1 MQKFPAK
8 YNPSLVI
15 PSKIHFKYLLYPLCR
30 KKKLS
35 QCLYYFFLLLRFH
48 FFFSYNVFLLF
59 FFEAGESCLLKN
71 IWEIK
76 MSKYTFLVCLKSKK
90 NIYFFNANRFFIFN
104 VLVGGGVFHPPF
116 LKGQRDPM
124 LTFVK

>member
-8 YNPSLVI
+8 YNPSLEI

-76 MSKYTFLVCLKSKK
+76 KSKYTFLVCLKSKK
-90 NIYFFNANRFFIFN
+90 NIYFFNANRFFILMCW
-104 VLVGGGVFHPPF
+104 LVEGFSTHPF
-116 LKGQRDPM
+116 LRGSGTPC
-124 LTFVK
+124 

>member
-30 KKKLS
+30 KKNFLS
-35 QCLYYFFLLLRFH
+35 VYIISFFYYVFI
-48 FFFSYNVFLLF
+48 FFSYNVFLLF

-104 VLVGGGVFHPPF
+104 VSVGGGVFHPPF